1 MALGSVVE
9 GVPICVL
16 KNVKAKEILKDA
28 EGLKNMSMRMKRGQ
42 LKAMLQRVSKE
53 YNIIYKLNC
62 FSDECTIEMECV
74 PVAAREWGFLRA
86 GGEAARPVAP
96 KSFSQ
101 QPGQSKHCLFGPS
114 GE

>member
-53 YNIIYKLNC
+53 YNII
-62 FSDECTIEMECV
+62 
-74 PVAAREWGFLRA
+74 
-86 GGEAARPVAP
+86 
-96 KSFSQ
+96 
-101 QPGQSKHCLFGPS
+101 
-114 GE
+114 